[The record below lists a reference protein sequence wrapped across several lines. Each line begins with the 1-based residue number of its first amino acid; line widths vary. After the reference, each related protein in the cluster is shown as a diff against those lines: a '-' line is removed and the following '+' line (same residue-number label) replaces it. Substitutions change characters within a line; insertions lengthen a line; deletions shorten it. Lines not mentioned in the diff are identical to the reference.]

1 MSTDTN
7 NTPPVAA
14 QPDNKKRNMVL
25 AGITLLFI
33 AAGAAYALYYHLV
46 LSTIQETDNAY
57 VGGNLVNLSSQVSG
71 NVTAIG
77 ADETQMVRAGAPLI
91 TLDPADADVALAQ
104 AAARLGAAVREQ
116 RERYADVA
124 QYDATVAQ
132 RELQLKNAEDDLARR
147 QPLAADH
154 TVSGEEVEHAR
165 QAVANARAALTVAAR
180 QQAAAQ
186 AGVAGVG
193 LAMHPRVLA
202 AKADYEQAWL
212 AARRNT
218 IVAPVSG
225 YVAKRGVQ
233 VGARATP
240 GTTLMSIVP
249 LDQLWVDAN
258 FKESE
263 LRDIRVGQP
272 ATVEAD
278 MYGGKV
284 AFHGNVVGLSAGTG
298 SAFSLLPAQNASGNW
313 IKVVQRLP
321 VRIALDANELRAHP
335 LRIGLSTTVK
345 VDISKTDGPVL
356 GAAMPQAPVYSTRAL
371 AQPMMQAVAAAD
383 HIIARN
389 LAR

>member
-1 MSTDTN
+1 MNAPTPST
-7 NTPPVAA
+7 
-14 QPDNKKRNMVL
+14 QPNNKKRNIVL
-25 AGITLLFI
+25 AGITLLFL
-33 AAGAAYALYYHLV
+33 AAGAAYGIYYHLV

-71 NVTAIG
+71 TVIEIG

-91 TLDPADADVALAQ
+91 KLDPADADVALAQ
-104 AAARLGAAVREQ
+104 ADAKLGAVVREQ
-116 RERYADVA
+116 RQRYADVD
-124 QYDATVAQ
+124 QYDATVAL
-132 RELQLKNAEDDLARR
+132 RKLQLKNAEDDLARR

-154 TVSGEEVEHAR
+154 TVSGEEVAHAR
-165 QAVANARAALTVAAR
+165 QAVANARAALAVAAR
-180 QQAAAQ
+180 QEAAAR

-193 LAMHPRVLA
+193 VAMHPQVLA

-225 YVAKRGVQ
+225 YVAKRAVQ

-240 GTTLMSIVP
+240 GATLLSIVP
-249 LDQLWVDAN
+249 LEQLWVDAN

-284 AFHGNVVGLSAGTG
+284 EFHGKMVGLSAGTG

-356 GAAMPQAPVYSTRAL
+356 GAAMPRAPVYSTQAL
-371 AQPMMQAVAAAD
+371 AQPMPQAVAAAD
-383 HIIARN
+383 QIVARN
-389 LAR
+389 LVR